1 MTLEQ
6 QVCSLELAKRL
17 KELGV
22 KQESLF
28 HWDPIW
34 GVSDVEEWQL
44 LKRVDIPSLY
54 AKTPD
59 ENYSAFTVAEFGEM
73 LPMMEE
79 NWQNARYKDGKWFIT
94 NYVNTIPAAEADT
107 EADARA
113 TTLVYLLEN
122 KLSTL

>member
-1 MTLEQ
+1 
-6 QVCSLELAKRL
+6 
-17 KELGV
+17 
-22 KQESLF
+22 
-28 HWDPIW
+28 
-34 GVSDVEEWQL
+34 
-44 LKRVDIPSLY
+44 
-54 AKTPD
+54 
-59 ENYSAFTVAEFGEM
+59 M